1 MFKKILLVI
10 TVLAVALG
18 LASAP
23 AALAAGTPTAPE
35 ITFFSGGTGIA
46 QWATTTPA
54 PPGATDDESMQL
66 QVQATAGDDYNDYA
80 GVKFSG
86 LEGAPPATAPSF
98 SYLSNRA
105 GGSGGSPRLVMSF
118 SDGGSADLRPLT
130 LTAGSWVDQSGSGN
144 DWDNNG
150 GSCGFLYETTYAA
163 VLGCHA
169 GATVTA
175 VRIIND
181 SGWAFAPNVLDL
193 RIDNVN
199 YGAATITHRL
209 GTKLTAE
216 PIVARVLPNL
226 YVSIGQLRTRL
237 TTTDGTPIVGRTV
250 TFKAGGTVL
259 CTAVTDA
266 NGVGVCSGLGPWLQ
280 AILGLGYTA
289 EFAGDGTYGPATAR
303 GPIIIL
309 LGISILP

>member
-1 MFKKILLVI
+1 MLKKLFLVI

-18 LASAP
+18 LTSAP

-46 QWATTTPA
+46 QWATTTPV
-54 PPGATDDESMQL
+54 PPGATDNESIQL
-66 QVQATAGDDYNDYA
+66 QVQATAADDYNDYA

-86 LEGAPPATAPSF
+86 LEGAPPATPPSF
-98 SYLSNRA
+98 SYLSNQA
-105 GGSGGSPRLVMSF
+105 GPSGGSPRLVMSF
-118 SDGGSADLRPLT
+118 SDGGSGELRPLT
-130 LTAGSWVDQSGSGN
+130 LTAGSWVQQSGAGN

-150 GSCGFLYETTYAA
+150 GSCGFQYETTYAA
-163 VLGCHA
+163 VLACHS
-169 GATVTA
+169 GATVTS

-193 RIDNVN
+193 RIDDVT
-199 YGAATITHRL
+199 YGDATISKRL
-209 GTKLTAE
+209 GTRLTAE

-226 YVSIGQLRTRL
+226 YVSIGVLKTRL
-237 TTTDGTPIVGRTV
+237 TTTDGSPIAGRTV
-250 TFKAGGTVL
+250 TFRAGGQVL
-259 CTAVTDA
+259 CTAVTNA
-266 NGVGVCSGLGPWLQ
+266 SGVASCSGLGPWLQ

-289 EFAGDGTYGPATAR
+289 EFAGDGTYAPSVAR
-303 GPIIIL
+303 GPIVIL